1 MEVKIHD
8 SWKPYLKE
16 EFEKPYFKELVEFVR
31 AEYASKKVFP
41 APANIFCAF
50 ELCPFEKV
58 KVVILGQDP
67 YHGVGQANGLC
78 FSVNS
83 GVQMPP
89 SLQNIFK
96 EMRDD
101 LGTTASGG
109 PLPRDF
115 VLGVELR
122 TEACLDDRARQGVLL
137 LNATLT
143 VEAHKAGSHQ
153 KKGWEQF
160 TDAVVEALSREKEHL
175 VFILWGRYAQE
186 KGAKIDTEKH
196 HVLKAAHPSPFSAY
210 SGFFGSKPFSKTNE
224 YLEWN
229 EIEPIKWS

>member
-8 SWKPYLKE
+8 SWKQHLKE

-41 APANIFCAF
+41 APANIFRAF
-50 ELCPFEKV
+50 ELCPFENV

-78 FSVNS
+78 FSVNH
-83 GVQMPP
+83 GVQNPP

-96 EMRDD
+96 EIQED
-101 LGTTASGG
+101 LGG
-109 PLPRDF
+109 
-115 VLGVELR
+115 ELR
-122 TEACLDDRARQGVLL
+122 AEGCLDDWARQGVLL

-186 KGAKIDTEKH
+186 KGAKIDTDKH
-196 HVLKAAHPSPFSAY
+196 CVLKAAHPSPFSAY

-229 EIEPIKWS
+229 EIEPVKWA

>member
-1 MEVKIHD
+1 MEVKIHE
-8 SWKPYLKE
+8 SWKQHLSA
-16 EFEKPYFKELVEFVR
+16 EFEKPYFKDLVAFVKD
-31 AEYASKKVFP
+31 EYASKKIFP
-41 APANIFCAF
+41 APANIFRAF
-50 ELCPFEKV
+50 ELCPFDRV

-67 YHGVGQANGLC
+67 YHGVGQANGLS
-78 FSVNS
+78 FSVNE
-83 GVQMPP
+83 GVALPP

-96 EMRDD
+96 EIQDD
-101 LGTTASGG
+101 VGGT
-109 PLPRDF
+109 
-115 VLGVELR
+115 LR
-122 TEACLDDRARQGVLL
+122 TRGNLDDWAKQGVLM

-153 KKGWEQF
+153 KKGWEEF
-160 TDAVVEALSREKEHL
+160 TSAVVEVLSREKEHL

-196 HVLKAAHPSPFSAY
+196 CVIKSAHPSPFSAY

-229 EIEPIKWS
+229 ELEPIQWA